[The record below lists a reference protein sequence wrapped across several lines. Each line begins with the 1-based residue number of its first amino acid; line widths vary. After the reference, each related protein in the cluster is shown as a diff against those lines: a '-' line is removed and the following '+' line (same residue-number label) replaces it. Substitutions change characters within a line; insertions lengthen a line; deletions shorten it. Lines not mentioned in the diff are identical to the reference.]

1 MRIKFSWNRF
11 WATLLALG
19 AGFLIYRTIWLIAH
33 GYLVKYTWW
42 VAVLLVAEML
52 VDIAC
57 LFSIIRWW
65 IFSGSMTA
73 RRLALRM
80 MVAVVILHAL
90 RVAIF
95 VMGCVGPWIAWDL
108 RPEYRVDHAS
118 GWTWTGF
125 WIASTGAAASLLAVL
140 AVWLVMRRKR
150 RKLQETNE

>member
-1 MRIKFSWNRF
+1 MGTKSSWNRF

-19 AGFLIYRTIWLIAH
+19 AGFLIYRTIWLTAH

-42 VAVLLVAEML
+42 VAFLLVAEML
-52 VDIAC
+52 VDFAC
-57 LFSIIRWW
+57 LLSIVRWL
-65 IFSGSMTA
+65 IYIGSMNA

-80 MVAVVILHAL
+80 TVAVVLLHAL

-95 VMGCVGPWIAWDL
+95 VIGCVGPWIAWDL

-125 WIASTGAAASLLAVL
+125 WIASTGAAASLLAVV
-140 AVWLVMRRKR
+140 AVWIVMRPKR
-150 RKLQETNE
+150 RESEEITE